1 MSFIHVYLVEL
12 LNHLLNADVSV
23 LGDFALHAGEP
34 LTELLILFVEYSPL
48 IQLLGYLLPAQ
59 RQLSTTAINLL
70 TNCNQLHIRMTKKK

>member
-1 MSFIHVYLVEL
+1 MLSFIHVYLVEL
-12 LNHLLNADVSV
+12 LDHLLNADVSV

-59 RQLSTTAINLL
+59 RQLSTTAK
-70 TNCNQLHIRMTKKK
+70 MS